1 MGLRAER
8 VEDVH
13 AGGAHGGEEPAEEA
27 HDGREDHSRLRWAME
42 ACMVIIAPIVAPA
55 EENSAIIIPTRV
67 RNMVV
72 SRWPA

>member
-13 AGGAHGGEEPAEEA
+13 AGGAHGGEEPAEE
-27 HDGREDHSRLRWAME
+27 
-42 ACMVIIAPIVAPA
+42 
-55 EENSAIIIPTRV
+55 NSAIIIPRMV